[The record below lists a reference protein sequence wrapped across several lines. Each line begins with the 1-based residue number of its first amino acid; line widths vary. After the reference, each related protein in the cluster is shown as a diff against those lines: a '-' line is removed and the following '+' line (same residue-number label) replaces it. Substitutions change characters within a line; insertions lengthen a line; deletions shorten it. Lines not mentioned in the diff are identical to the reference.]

1 MMNSKVL
8 FRIGSKSLCR
18 EENLVIVQ
26 APVFFVCKDSDEQRY
41 LVLLMDFDEDEYL
54 ICPVS
59 DQDLFLMLVG
69 KIPMRKPFLTA
80 KNLYLVKAGKK
91 PDDDDIKEVKCSDL
105 SDDVLPDE
113 NAMFVIDERLYEYA
127 LKLKA
132 IVNAGGISNNKFM
145 NNMLYNYATYK

>member
-8 FRIGSKSLCR
+8 FRIFNKSLCR

-80 KNLYLVKAGKK
+80 KNLYMVKVVV
-91 PDDDDIKEVKCSDL
+91 E
-105 SDDVLPDE
+105 
-113 NAMFVIDERLYEYA
+113 
-127 LKLKA
+127 KA
-132 IVNAGGISNNKFM
+132 HIYMKI
-145 NNMLYNYATYK
+145 